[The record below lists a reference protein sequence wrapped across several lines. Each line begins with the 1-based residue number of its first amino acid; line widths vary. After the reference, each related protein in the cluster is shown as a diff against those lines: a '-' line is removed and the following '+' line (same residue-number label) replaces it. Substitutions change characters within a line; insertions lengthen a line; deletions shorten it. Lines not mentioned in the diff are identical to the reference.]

1 MKLLCIISTP
11 KPYEESYG
19 KQLAKVFLDEYRK
32 KNPMDTVE
40 TIDLYEENYSSLEY
54 SSIKAARTTGA
65 GKMVV
70 EAQKFMEYD
79 KYVIVAPMWNL
90 SIPSILK
97 SYIDHII
104 VSGITFKYTKY
115 GVPKGL
121 LKDKKA
127 LYIGTRGGAYPF
139 PISLIA
145 FDLKYIKFVL
155 KFIGIKKFESF
166 LLENVDKSPQKIKKI
181 FPSKLEKIRLRAN
194 KF

>member
-11 KPYEESYG
+11 KPLKESYG
-19 KQLAKVFLDEYRK
+19 KKMTEMFLDEYRK
-32 KNPMDTVE
+32 KNPKDIVD
-40 TIDLYEENYSSLEY
+40 TIDLYDADYSSLEY
-54 SSIKAARTTGA
+54 SAIEAARATGE
-65 GKMVV
+65 GKMIV
-70 EAQKFMEYD
+70 EAQKFKGYD

-115 GVPKGL
+115 GIPKGL
-121 LKDKKA
+121 LRGKKA
-127 LYIGTRGGAYPF
+127 LYIGTRGGGYPF
-139 PISLIA
+139 PASLIA

-166 LLENVDKSPQKIKKI
+166 LLENIDKSPEKIKEK
-181 FPSKLEKIRLRAN
+181 FPQKLEKLRLIAN

>member
-19 KQLAKVFLDEYRK
+19 KQLAKAFLDEYRK
-32 KNPMDTVE
+32 KNPRDTVE
-40 TIDLYEENYSSLEY
+40 TIDLYDENYSSLEY
-54 SSIKAARTTGA
+54 SEIEAARATGE

-70 EAQKFMEYD
+70 EAQKFKSYD

-90 SIPSILK
+90 SISSILK

-104 VSGITFKYTKY
+104 VSGITFKYTKL
-115 GVPKGL
+115 GIPKGL
-121 LKDKKA
+121 LKNKKA
-127 LYIGTRGGAYPF
+127 LYIGTRGGGYPF
-139 PISLIA
+139 PVSLIA

-166 LLENVDKSPQKIKKI
+166 LLENVDKSPEKIKKI
-181 FPSKLEKIRLRAN
+181 FPAKLKKLRTIAN